1 MLYFFQQF
9 LNGLHMGALY
19 ALLAFGYVLVNGVLH
34 RTNLAHGAIF
44 AFGGQTMILVAVFG
58 WQVLWMTLPMTIAFA
73 ITATFAYAALIG
85 FVLSRNVF
93 EPLAKSSPNA
103 IVVATLGVLL
113 FLTELA
119 RISAQTHDFW
129 LPPLLSMP
137 VVFADGGGY
146 KVTLTVIQLLDCAI
160 IVVVLAASGFV
171 LARSRFGRDWRAVS
185 DDPAAAGMCGVAT
198 RFVFRGAM
206 LAGALTA
213 ALAGMLAALHFG
225 NIGFGS
231 GLVFGL
237 KVLFVSAVGGY
248 RSPVRAALGALGFG
262 IAESLWSG
270 YFPIEWRDA
279 WMFLLLSA
287 MLVLRFS
294 GRDTLQSSRPD
305 FQGFPQR

>member
-44 AFGGQTMILVAVFG
+44 AFSGQTMILIAVFG
-58 WQVLWMTLPMTIAFA
+58 WQILWMTLPMTIAVA
-73 ITATFAYAALIG
+73 MAATFAYAALTG
-85 FVLSRNVF
+85 TVLSRNVF

-129 LPPLLSMP
+129 LPPLLSTP

-146 KVTLTVIQLLDCAI
+146 KVTLTLIQLLDCAI
-160 IVVVLAASGFV
+160 IAAVLVASGAVLAN
-171 LARSRFGRDWRAVS
+171 SRFGRDWRAVS
-185 DDPAAAGMCGVAT
+185 DDPAAAAMCGIDT
-198 RFVFRGAM
+198 RLVFRGAVM
-206 LAGALTA
+206 GGALTA

-237 KVLFVSAVGGY
+237 KILFVTAVGGY

-262 IAESLWSG
+262 IAESLWTG

-279 WMFLLLSA
+279 WMFVLLAA
-287 MLVLRFS
+287 MLALRF
-294 GRDTLQSSRPD
+294 GGQET
-305 FQGFPQR
+305 QRAWQP